1 MGGVSTPGGD
11 GGLNV
16 ELNLV
21 PFIDLLS
28 SLVLF
33 LLLGAVW
40 VQIAS
45 MQAAVE
51 GKNAVRSVA
60 SDEPPKR
67 VDVRVT
73 KRGYE
78 LQWPAK
84 ATKVPTSLGLTKEG
98 THDRAA
104 LLQIITAAFAEQK
117 INAGGVSGTDDVGYG
132 DIVVTIDALKES
144 GLKSVAMSTE

>member
-51 GKNAVRSVA
+51 SKKGVRSVA
-60 SDEPPKR
+60 STEPPKR
-67 VDVRVT
+67 LELRVT

-78 LQWPAK
+78 LTWPAK
-84 ATKVPTSLGLTKEG
+84 AGKLPTGVAMKGGAYDHDGLLSVVGSAVKDAKV
-98 THDRAA
+98 
-104 LLQIITAAFAEQK
+104 
-117 INAGGVSGTDDVGYG
+117 NAGGVSATDDVNYG
-132 DIVVTIDALKES
+132 EVVSAIDLLKEG

>member
-33 LLLGAVW
+33 LLLGACW

-51 GKNAVRSVA
+51 SKKGVRSTA
-60 SDEPPKR
+60 SKEPPQR
-67 VDVRVT
+67 VDVRIT
-73 KRGYE
+73 KQGYQ

-84 ATKVPTSLGLTKEG
+84 AGKLPASLGLRDKVFDREG
-98 THDRAA
+98 
-104 LLQIITAAFAEQK
+104 LLKLTQGAVAEQK
-117 INAGGVSGTDDVGYG
+117 VNSGGVSADDSVPYG
-132 DIVVTIDALKES
+132 EVVRAIDTLKEG
-144 GLKSVAMSTE
+144 GLPTVALSTE

>member
-1 MGGVSTPGGD
+1 MGGVSSPGGD

-51 GKNAVRSVA
+51 SKRGKRAIA
-60 SDEPPKR
+60 SNEPPKR
-67 VDVRVT
+67 VELKVT
-73 KRGYE
+73 KAGYE
-78 LQWPAK
+78 LKWPQAAK
-84 ATKVPTSLGLTKEG
+84 LPGSIGMKAGAYDRDSLRSLVLSAVKDSKVNG
-98 THDRAA
+98 
-104 LLQIITAAFAEQK
+104 
-117 INAGGVSGTDDVGYG
+117 GGVSANDDVPYG
-132 DIVVTIDALKES
+132 EIVVAIDILKEG
-144 GLKSVAMSTE
+144 GLPSVGLSTE